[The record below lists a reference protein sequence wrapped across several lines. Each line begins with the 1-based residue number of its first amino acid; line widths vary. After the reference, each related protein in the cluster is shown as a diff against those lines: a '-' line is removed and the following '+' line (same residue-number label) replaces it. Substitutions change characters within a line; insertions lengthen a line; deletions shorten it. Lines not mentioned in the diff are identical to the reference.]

1 MPAKLNDDDVLDLAS
16 QIGASVNVGGRK
28 FNAAQV
34 PGVRRTSPLS
44 QLLDERL
51 GRRAPAVD
59 MTPVLDEMK
68 ENQAELLKVVGTALA
83 RIQRP
88 AAVAP
93 AVTVE
98 PQIHVSP
105 PVVSPPAAVSWRFE
119 FERDSNDRIS
129 AMTATPIL

>member
-88 AAVAP
+88 TSPAP
-93 AVTVE
+93 SVTVE
-98 PQIHVSP
+98 AQIHVSP
-105 PVVSPPAAVSWRFE
+105 ADDPKPVAWRFE
-119 FERDSNDRIS
+119 FERDSNDRIK

>member
-88 AAVAP
+88 TSPAP
-93 AVTVE
+93 SVTVE

-105 PVVSPPAAVSWRFE
+105 AAHPKPVAWRFE
-119 FERDSNDRIS
+119 FERDSNDRIK

>member
-51 GRRAPAVD
+51 GLRAPAVD

-88 AAVAP
+88 TSPAP
-93 AVTVE
+93 SVTVE

-105 PVVSPPAAVSWRFE
+105 ADHPKPVAWRFE
-119 FERDSNDRIS
+119 FERDSNDRIK

>member
-1 MPAKLNDDDVLDLAS
+1 MPAKLNDDDMLDLAS
-16 QIGASVNVGGRK
+16 QIGASVDVGGRK

-51 GRRAPAVD
+51 GHRAPAVD

-88 AAVAP
+88 ASPAP
-93 AVTVE
+93 TVTVE
-98 PQIHVSP
+98 PQIHVQ
-105 PVVSPPAAVSWRFE
+105 PAAPVKPVKWRFE
-119 FERDSNDRIS
+119 FERDSNDRIK

>member
-88 AAVAP
+88 TSPAP
-93 AVTVE
+93 SVTVE

-105 PVVSPPAAVSWRFE
+105 ADHPKPVAWRFE
-119 FERDSNDRIS
+119 FERDSNDRIK